1 MVPMSAV
8 AYCGDGFFEFDIRQG
23 GPGAEG
29 AAHGVLHVAEHGFLE
44 VEYLNMAPCP
54 PCSCWNTRP

>member
-8 AYCGDGFFEFDIRQG
+8 AYRGDGFFEFDIRQG

-29 AAHGVLHVAEHGFLE
+29 AAHGVLDVAEHGSPE
-44 VEYLNMAPCP
+44 VL
-54 PCSCWNTRP
+54 